1 MSDTERDEFLEQLYE
16 LYFDRLVRFCRWY
29 LRAYPDLY
37 YMAEECVQD
46 VFCRATKEY
55 RNLLDHPD
63 IKGWLFRC
71 SKNRVLNMLTTYFS
85 HLKKTAYSIDE
96 RDAPELCDPN
106 DSFRSFE
113 ENESYHHLID
123 RLYDVALS
131 DEKAVI
137 RDFMLHGYSMKE
149 VAERTGKSESAV
161 KSLLFRFRRRF
172 KKIYFSAFLLLGA
185 TFWFLNN

>member
-1 MSDTERDEFLEQLYE
+1 MSDTERDKFLEQLYE

-46 VFCRATKEY
+46 VFYRATKEY

-96 RDAPELCDPN
+96 RDAPELCDP
-106 DSFRSFE
+106 
-113 ENESYHHLID
+113 
-123 RLYDVALS
+123 
-131 DEKAVI
+131 K
-137 RDFMLHGYSMKE
+137 
-149 VAERTGKSESAV
+149 
-161 KSLLFRFRRRF
+161 
-172 KKIYFSAFLLLGA
+172 
-185 TFWFLNN
+185 